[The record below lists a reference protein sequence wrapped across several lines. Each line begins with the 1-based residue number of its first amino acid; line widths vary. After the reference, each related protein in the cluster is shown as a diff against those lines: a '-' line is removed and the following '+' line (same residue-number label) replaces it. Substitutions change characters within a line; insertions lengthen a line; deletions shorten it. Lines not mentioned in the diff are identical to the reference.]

1 MTNPDGWTSG
11 SPEKIKYLTDE
22 QVSRFFKAIETN
34 ADTLARKRDLAL
46 FTLMLSYGLRTAEVP
61 LIRLEHV
68 NLSVRP
74 AQIYITRV
82 KRKASKPRLGRWY
95 GLSEKNEAIVHAW
108 LKARKSDSEYLFPT
122 RQSAQISLPHLTDLV
137 QKYANAA
144 GLGHINPHMFRHTCG
159 IRLARAGRNAFAIQA
174 RLGHV
179 SVLSTQ
185 VYVQLAS
192 PDRHDQDRRDDSAIE
207 GGADD

>member
-1 MTNPDGWTSG
+1 MTNPEGWTSG

-34 ADTLARKRDLAL
+34 PDTQARKRDLAL

-61 LIRLEHV
+61 LIRLEHI
-68 NLSVRP
+68 NLQVRP

-95 GLSEKNEAIVHAW
+95 GLSEKNEAIVRAW
-108 LKARKSDSEYLFPT
+108 LKARRGDSEYLFPT
-122 RQSAQISLPHLTDLV
+122 RQSPQISLPYLTNLTERYT
-137 QKYANAA
+137 KAA
-144 GLGHINPHMFRHTCG
+144 ELGHINPHMFRHTCG

-192 PDRHDQDRRDDSAIE
+192 PDRHDEDRRDDSAIE
-207 GGADD
+207 GGEE